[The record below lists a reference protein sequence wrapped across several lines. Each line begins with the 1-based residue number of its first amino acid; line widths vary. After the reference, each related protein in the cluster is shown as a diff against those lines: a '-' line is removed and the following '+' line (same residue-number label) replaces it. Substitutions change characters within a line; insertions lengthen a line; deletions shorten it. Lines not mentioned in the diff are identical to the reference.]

1 MLWTKTFRP
10 CEMLCSVNEAPVA
23 TWALIPADC
32 LASNLRMIA
41 HEGTTHTCSTN
52 LELSRGEPFFWS
64 FAPERDL
71 VLKGTHLLCASE
83 LVKSPWRYSGLSIPA
98 GWSWGEMR
106 LKRGTRDPTTLA
118 GLWNK
123 KLAAMS
129 TAAGQKTV
137 IIIWIL
143 LATDFVDV
151 LWLHGLAG
159 SLYVS
164 CSGCMCLWML
174 LTSCDATCSV

>member
-1 MLWTKTFRP
+1 
-10 CEMLCSVNEAPVA
+10 MLCSVNEAPVA
-23 TWALIPADC
+23 TWALTRADS

-41 HEGTTHTCSTN
+41 LEGTTHTCSTN

-64 FAPERDL
+64 FAAERD
-71 VLKGTHLLCASE
+71 

-98 GWSWGEMR
+98 SWSWGEKR
-106 LKRGTRDPTTLA
+106 LKRGTRDPSDVGWALEQKTCC
-118 GLWNK
+118 NV
-123 KLAAMS
+123 S